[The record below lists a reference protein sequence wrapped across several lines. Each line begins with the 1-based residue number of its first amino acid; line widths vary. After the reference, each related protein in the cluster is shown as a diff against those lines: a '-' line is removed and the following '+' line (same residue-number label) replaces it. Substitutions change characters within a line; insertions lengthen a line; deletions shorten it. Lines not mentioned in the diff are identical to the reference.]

1 MVVWQFWK
9 TWTFFLAPILLLP
22 ILWIDPEQVRAMR
35 MLYILCLMGLY
46 WMTSVLPLPI
56 TSLIPLAAFP
66 LAEIADT
73 KDVGTKYFNATLF
86 VFMSGLVLAI
96 VVEETGLHRRIAL
109 NVLKISFLRKKSWGV
124 MIGNYYNNTNYIMY

>member
-1 MVVWQFWK
+1 
-9 TWTFFLAPILLLP
+9 
-22 ILWIDPEQVRAMR
+22 
-35 MLYILCLMGLY
+35 MGLY

-124 MIGNYYNNTNYIMY
+124 MIGNYYNTTHSGKRT

>member
-22 ILWIDPEQVRAMR
+22 ILWIDPEEVISMR
-35 MLYILCLMGLY
+35 MLYILSLMGLY

-86 VFMSGLVLAI
+86 VFMGGIVLAI
-96 VVEETGLHRRIAL
+96 VVEETGLHR
-109 NVLKISFLRKKSWGV
+109 
-124 MIGNYYNNTNYIMY
+124 